1 MPLLVPFV
9 YLSSPINTVLLM
21 LFPILPG
28 CVKQAKTN
36 NLWEARASDKP
47 IKLAGHVKQWVWWW
61 SECRFLRGVF
71 FHQSTLVGIF
81 KFCPKLMMP
90 FFIINTVLVSFQVT
104 FLNKFILKKV
114 FILFGKSFY
123 VI

>member
-1 MPLLVPFV
+1 MALGLGLFIGNMYVPLLVPFV

-21 LFPILPG
+21 LFPILHIPG

-90 FFIINTVLVSFQVT
+90 FFIINTVLVHQV
-104 FLNKFILKKV
+104 L
-114 FILFGKSFY
+114 G
-123 VI
+123 

>member
-1 MPLLVPFV
+1 MKHKIRPGSSAN
-9 YLSSPINTVLLM
+9 YLSPVPKGQGSSLHQLRIFKLYNLGYTM
-21 LFPILPG
+21 
-28 CVKQAKTN
+28 KQAKTN

-81 KFCPKLMMP
+81 KFCPKIIKT
-90 FFIINTVLVSFQVT
+90 FFILI
-104 FLNKFILKKV
+104 K
-114 FILFGKSFY
+114 
-123 VI
+123 